1 MIRKKKLFSRPKK
14 PFESS
19 RIQNENVLVKQYGLK
34 NKKEIWRTIA
44 KVSYFRRRAMELAKR
59 PLEEQEVLFNKLKN
73 LGLKING
80 TADVLGLKVED
91 FLERRLP
98 TIVAKKK
105 LSKTVRSARQMV
117 VHKKILINGKVVNSP
132 SYIVSLSDE
141 SNVSVKFKK
150 KVKKA
155 QAEVK
160 ESSSETPQENPE
172 VEKEMEVKE

>member
-1 MIRKKKLFSRPKK
+1 MIRKKKLFNRPKK

-44 KVSYFRRRAMELAKR
+44 KVSYFRRRAMELANKS
-59 PLEEQEVLFNKLKN
+59 LEEQEVLFSKLNN
-73 LGLKING
+73 LGLKISK

-91 FLERRLP
+91 LLERRLP

-105 LSKTVRSARQMV
+105 LSKTVKSARQMV

-132 SYIVSLSDE
+132 SYIVSLSE
-141 SNVSVKFKK
+141 ENNVSVKVKK
-150 KVKKA
+150 KTKKVPIETP
-155 QAEVK
+155 AEI
-160 ESSSETPQENPE
+160 PQENPE
-172 VEKEMEVKE
+172 VVEMEVKE